1 MLVGRSKNNSGEI
14 GESQNAEVVVCHAQ
28 EFGYYSGT

>member
-1 MLVGRSKNNSGEI
+1 MLVGRSKNNFGEI
-14 GESQNAEVVVCHAQ
+14 GESQNAEVFVCHVE